1 MQKFLSIL
9 SPFNGCGNL
18 RSWHLRSYLYPAEN
32 ATLAAATGGV
42 LPFSFPKY
50 CHYGRVACTDHSAY
64 KTLFC
69 AWALTMR
76 LTELAYFKI
85 AAIFSWLVPGFLEFL
100 DPRRIEL
107 AQGAG
112 RPHGSSTRSAC
123 ASMGLGDSRERVTAS
138 LCG

>member
-1 MQKFLSIL
+1 
-9 SPFNGCGNL
+9 
-18 RSWHLRSYLYPAEN
+18 
-32 ATLAAATGGV
+32 
-42 LPFSFPKY
+42 
-50 CHYGRVACTDHSAY
+50 
-64 KTLFC
+64 
-69 AWALTMR
+69 MR

-123 ASMGLGDSRERVTAS
+123 ASMGLGDSRRTHDCEPLRIGKNAAANDLGQRSPYPPPGTAGGRSSLLSRVLTLSRSKMCWLAMP
-138 LCG
+138 G